1 MARKRCVLRWGA
13 AVGLYWAA
21 CAAHVWRTGGLL
33 ALGLAW
39 NMLLALLPLC
49 FACAAGRCRLW
60 AGRAALAVLWLLFLP
75 NTFYMLTD
83 LIHTPQNMEW
93 VNAAD
98 WTVRHS
104 ENVSDWLLT
113 LLLGTGAVLAVL
125 LGLEAM
131 RVFRVYCCVHWPR
144 PAVWA
149 GGGTVLL
156 LCGFGMYIG
165 RFLRLNSWD
174 ILHPLA
180 LLRRVWASMDTFQL
194 QVTLLFAGAVFL
206 LWLAYGALR
215 PVDGEKQENKEAF
228 MKTIQQSEGKPIC
241 LRLERNGRQKEVKI
255 TPVLSNTAQTYQ
267 IGAWIRDSIQGIGTV
282 TYYDAENGTF
292 GALGHGVYDV
302 DTDDLMVIHCGSV
315 VDTTLTEIV
324 KGEKGA
330 AGELIGQVEMQEKL
344 AVIEKN
350 TETGIYGKAAAGVF
364 AGESYP
370 VATKAEVKK
379 GAAVLLSDLEGKDV
393 QAYAIEIESLEKNG
407 GRQHKDMNIRIM
419 DERLLALTG
428 GIVQGMSGSPILQDG
443 KLVGAVTHVTLAD
456 PTKGYGIFMENM
468 AA

>member
-1 MARKRCVLRWGA
+1 MQQKIRKIFLSVLPFF
-13 AVGLYWAA
+13 AVFIPILLGVPQSAQALERRRLIP
-21 CAAHVWRTGGLL
+21 VGRTVGVTMDTEGLL
-33 ALGLAW
+33 VLETGSVVGADNESHEPSKGL
-39 NMLLALLPLC
+39 LK
-49 FACAAGRCRLW
+49 AGDR
-60 AGRAALAVLWLLFLP
+60 
-75 NTFYMLTD
+75 
-83 LIHTPQNMEW
+83 
-93 VNAAD
+93 
-98 WTVRHS
+98 
-104 ENVSDWLLT
+104 
-113 LLLGTGAVLAVL
+113 
-125 LGLEAM
+125 
-131 RVFRVYCCVHWPR
+131 
-144 PAVWA
+144 
-149 GGGTVLL
+149 
-156 LCGFGMYIG
+156 
-165 RFLRLNSWD
+165 
-174 ILHPLA
+174 ILQA
-180 LLRRVWASMDTFQL
+180 N
-194 QVTLLFAGAVFL
+194 
-206 LWLAYGALR
+206 
-215 PVDGEKQENKEAF
+215 GEKQENKEAF

-302 DTDDLMVIHCGSV
+302 DTDELMVIHGGSV

-443 KLVGAVTHVTLAD
+443 KLVGAVTHGDFGRPDEGLRHFHGKYGSINSERYAWQECRAYFSIFIYIFPFCAFCFIIKEKTDLCLIEG
-456 PTKGYGIFMENM
+456 KGFFR
-468 AA
+468 

>member
-1 MARKRCVLRWGA
+1 
-13 AVGLYWAA
+13 
-21 CAAHVWRTGGLL
+21 
-33 ALGLAW
+33 
-39 NMLLALLPLC
+39 
-49 FACAAGRCRLW
+49 
-60 AGRAALAVLWLLFLP
+60 
-75 NTFYMLTD
+75 
-83 LIHTPQNMEW
+83 
-93 VNAAD
+93 
-98 WTVRHS
+98 
-104 ENVSDWLLT
+104 
-113 LLLGTGAVLAVL
+113 
-125 LGLEAM
+125 
-131 RVFRVYCCVHWPR
+131 
-144 PAVWA
+144 
-149 GGGTVLL
+149 
-156 LCGFGMYIG
+156 
-165 RFLRLNSWD
+165 
-174 ILHPLA
+174 
-180 LLRRVWASMDTFQL
+180 
-194 QVTLLFAGAVFL
+194 
-206 LWLAYGALR
+206 
-215 PVDGEKQENKEAF
+215 

-302 DTDDLMVIHCGSV
+302 DTDELMVIHGGSV

-428 GIVQGMSGSPILQDG
+428 GIVQGMSGSPILQNG
-443 KLVGAVTHVTLAD
+443 RLVGALTHVIVDSPQRGYAIFAESMLAASD
-456 PTKGYGIFMENM
+456 AVAKGTR
-468 AA
+468 

>member
-1 MARKRCVLRWGA
+1 MQQKIRKFFLSVLPFF
-13 AVGLYWAA
+13 AVFIPILLGVPQSAQALERRKLIP
-21 CAAHVWRTGGLL
+21 VGRTVGVTMDTEGLL
-33 ALGLAW
+33 
-39 NMLLALLPLC
+39 
-49 FACAAGRCRLW
+49 
-60 AGRAALAVLWLLFLP
+60 VLE
-75 NTFYMLTD
+75 T
-83 LIHTPQNMEW
+83 
-93 VNAAD
+93 
-98 WTVRHS
+98 
-104 ENVSDWLLT
+104 
-113 LLLGTGAVLAVL
+113 
-125 LGLEAM
+125 
-131 RVFRVYCCVHWPR
+131 
-144 PAVWA
+144 
-149 GGGTVLL
+149 GTVVGADNESHEPSKGLL
-156 LCGFGMYIG
+156 KAGD
-165 RFLRLNSWD
+165 R
-174 ILHPLA
+174 ILQA
-180 LLRRVWASMDTFQL
+180 N
-194 QVTLLFAGAVFL
+194 
-206 LWLAYGALR
+206 
-215 PVDGEKQENKEAF
+215 GEKQENKEAF
-228 MKTIQQSEGKPIC
+228 MKTIQQSEGNPIC

-302 DTDDLMVIHCGSV
+302 DTDDLMVIHGGSV

-324 KGEKGA
+324 KGERGA

-344 AVIEKN
+344 AAIEKN

-379 GAAVLLSDLEGKDV
+379 GAAVLLSDLEGKGV
-393 QAYAIEIESLEKNG
+393 QAYAMEIESLEKNG

>member
-1 MARKRCVLRWGA
+1 MQQKIRKIFLSVLPFF
-13 AVGLYWAA
+13 AVFIPILLGVPQSAQALERRRLIP
-21 CAAHVWRTGGLL
+21 VGRTVGVTMDTEGLL
-33 ALGLAW
+33 VLETGSVVGADNESHEPSKGL
-39 NMLLALLPLC
+39 LK
-49 FACAAGRCRLW
+49 AGDR
-60 AGRAALAVLWLLFLP
+60 
-75 NTFYMLTD
+75 
-83 LIHTPQNMEW
+83 
-93 VNAAD
+93 
-98 WTVRHS
+98 
-104 ENVSDWLLT
+104 
-113 LLLGTGAVLAVL
+113 
-125 LGLEAM
+125 
-131 RVFRVYCCVHWPR
+131 
-144 PAVWA
+144 
-149 GGGTVLL
+149 
-156 LCGFGMYIG
+156 
-165 RFLRLNSWD
+165 
-174 ILHPLA
+174 ILQA
-180 LLRRVWASMDTFQL
+180 N
-194 QVTLLFAGAVFL
+194 
-206 LWLAYGALR
+206 
-215 PVDGEKQENKEAF
+215 GEKQENKEAF

-302 DTDDLMVIHCGSV
+302 DTDELMVIHGGSV

-344 AVIEKN
+344 AAIEKN
-350 TETGIYGKAAAGVF
+350 TETGIYGKA
-364 AGESYP
+364 
-370 VATKAEVKK
+370 
-379 GAAVLLSDLEGKDV
+379 AAVLLSDLEGKDV

>member
-1 MARKRCVLRWGA
+1 MVLGA
-13 AVGLYWAA
+13 EGAENELLSERNSYDAA
-21 CAAHVWRTGGLL
+21 QGF
-33 ALGLAW
+33 
-39 NMLLALLPLC
+39 PLKIKNFPINDFGSIVTSC
-49 FACAAGRCRLW
+49 M
-60 AGRAALAVLWLLFLP
+60 FL
-75 NTFYMLTD
+75 
-83 LIHTPQNMEW
+83 
-93 VNAAD
+93 
-98 WTVRHS
+98 
-104 ENVSDWLLT
+104 
-113 LLLGTGAVLAVL
+113 VL
-125 LGLEAM
+125 LG
-131 RVFRVYCCVHWPR
+131 
-144 PAVWA
+144 
-149 GGGTVLL
+149 GISLL
-156 LCGFGMYIG
+156 GFGESKVGAKNCSKKIWLGEEKMQQKIRKIFLSVLPFFAVFIPILLSVPQSAQALERRKLIPVG
-165 RFLRLNSWD
+165 RT
-174 ILHPLA
+174 
-180 LLRRVWASMDTFQL
+180 VGVTMDTEG
-194 QVTLLFAGAVFL
+194 LLVLETGSVVGADNESHEPSKGL
-206 LWLAYGALR
+206 
-215 PVDGEKQENKEAF
+215 

-302 DTDDLMVIHCGSV
+302 DTDDLMVIHGGSV

-324 KGEKGA
+324 KGERGA
-330 AGELIGQVEMQEKL
+330 AGELIGQVEMQEEL
-344 AVIEKN
+344 AAIEEN

-379 GAAVLLSDLEGKDV
+379 GAAVLLSDLEGKGV
-393 QAYAIEIESLEKNG
+393 QAYAMEIESLEKNG

>member
-1 MARKRCVLRWGA
+1 MQQKIRKIFLSVLPFF
-13 AVGLYWAA
+13 AVFIPILLGVPQSAQALERRKLIP
-21 CAAHVWRTGGLL
+21 VGRTVGVTMDTEGLL
-33 ALGLAW
+33 VLETGSVVGADNESHEPSKGL
-39 NMLLALLPLC
+39 LK
-49 FACAAGRCRLW
+49 AGDR
-60 AGRAALAVLWLLFLP
+60 
-75 NTFYMLTD
+75 
-83 LIHTPQNMEW
+83 
-93 VNAAD
+93 
-98 WTVRHS
+98 
-104 ENVSDWLLT
+104 
-113 LLLGTGAVLAVL
+113 
-125 LGLEAM
+125 
-131 RVFRVYCCVHWPR
+131 
-144 PAVWA
+144 
-149 GGGTVLL
+149 
-156 LCGFGMYIG
+156 
-165 RFLRLNSWD
+165 
-174 ILHPLA
+174 ILQA
-180 LLRRVWASMDTFQL
+180 N
-194 QVTLLFAGAVFL
+194 
-206 LWLAYGALR
+206 
-215 PVDGEKQENKEAF
+215 GEKQENKEAF

-302 DTDDLMVIHCGSV
+302 DTDELMVIHGGSV

-379 GAAVLLSDLEGKDV
+379 GAAVLLSDLEGKGV
-393 QAYAIEIESLEKNG
+393 QAYAMEIESLEKNG

-428 GIVQGMSGSPILQDG
+428 GIVQGMSGFAGWKACGSSDACDFGRPDEGLRHFHGKYGSINSERYAWQECHAYFSILFTYS
-443 KLVGAVTHVTLAD
+443 LFVLSAL
-456 PTKGYGIFMENM
+456 
-468 AA
+468 

>member
-1 MARKRCVLRWGA
+1 MQQKIRKIFLSVLPFF
-13 AVGLYWAA
+13 AVFIPILLGVPQSAQALERRKLIP
-21 CAAHVWRTGGLL
+21 VGRTVGVTMDTEGLL
-33 ALGLAW
+33 VLETGSVVGADNESHEPSKGL
-39 NMLLALLPLC
+39 LK
-49 FACAAGRCRLW
+49 AGDR
-60 AGRAALAVLWLLFLP
+60 
-75 NTFYMLTD
+75 
-83 LIHTPQNMEW
+83 
-93 VNAAD
+93 
-98 WTVRHS
+98 
-104 ENVSDWLLT
+104 
-113 LLLGTGAVLAVL
+113 
-125 LGLEAM
+125 
-131 RVFRVYCCVHWPR
+131 
-144 PAVWA
+144 
-149 GGGTVLL
+149 
-156 LCGFGMYIG
+156 
-165 RFLRLNSWD
+165 
-174 ILHPLA
+174 ILQA
-180 LLRRVWASMDTFQL
+180 N
-194 QVTLLFAGAVFL
+194 
-206 LWLAYGALR
+206 
-215 PVDGEKQENKEAF
+215 GEKQENKEAF

-292 GALGHGVYDV
+292 GAL
-302 DTDDLMVIHCGSV
+302 VIHGGSV

>member
-1 MARKRCVLRWGA
+1 MWSPAFRS
-13 AVGLYWAA
+13 
-21 CAAHVWRTGGLL
+21 
-33 ALGLAW
+33 
-39 NMLLALLPLC
+39 P
-49 FACAAGRCRLW
+49 
-60 AGRAALAVLWLLFLP
+60 
-75 NTFYMLTD
+75 
-83 LIHTPQNMEW
+83 
-93 VNAAD
+93 
-98 WTVRHS
+98 
-104 ENVSDWLLT
+104 
-113 LLLGTGAVLAVL
+113 LLG
-125 LGLEAM
+125 
-131 RVFRVYCCVHWPR
+131 
-144 PAVWA
+144 
-149 GGGTVLL
+149 
-156 LCGFGMYIG
+156 
-165 RFLRLNSWD
+165 SW
-174 ILHPLA
+174 LSLSAP
-180 LLRRVWASMDTFQL
+180 T
-194 QVTLLFAGAVFL
+194 TL
-206 LWLAYGALR
+206 
-215 PVDGEKQENKEAF
+215 P
-228 MKTIQQSEGKPIC
+228 
-241 LRLERNGRQKEVKI
+241 
-255 TPVLSNTAQTYQ
+255 Q

-302 DTDDLMVIHCGSV
+302 DTDELMVIHGGSV
-315 VDTTLTEIV
+315 VDTSLTEIV

-428 GIVQGMSGSPILQDG
+428 GIVQGMSVSPILQDG

>member
-1 MARKRCVLRWGA
+1 M
-13 AVGLYWAA
+13 
-21 CAAHVWRTGGLL
+21 
-33 ALGLAW
+33 
-39 NMLLALLPLC
+39 
-49 FACAAGRCRLW
+49 
-60 AGRAALAVLWLLFLP
+60 
-75 NTFYMLTD
+75 
-83 LIHTPQNMEW
+83 
-93 VNAAD
+93 
-98 WTVRHS
+98 
-104 ENVSDWLLT
+104 
-113 LLLGTGAVLAVL
+113 
-125 LGLEAM
+125 
-131 RVFRVYCCVHWPR
+131 
-144 PAVWA
+144 
-149 GGGTVLL
+149 
-156 LCGFGMYIG
+156 
-165 RFLRLNSWD
+165 
-174 ILHPLA
+174 
-180 LLRRVWASMDTFQL
+180 
-194 QVTLLFAGAVFL
+194 
-206 LWLAYGALR
+206 
-215 PVDGEKQENKEAF
+215 
-228 MKTIQQSEGKPIC
+228 
-241 LRLERNGRQKEVKI
+241 
-255 TPVLSNTAQTYQ
+255 
-267 IGAWIRDSIQGIGTV
+267 

-302 DTDDLMVIHCGSV
+302 DTDELMVIHGGSV

>member
-1 MARKRCVLRWGA
+1 MQQKIRKIFLSVLPFF
-13 AVGLYWAA
+13 AVFIPILLGVPQSAQALERRKLIP
-21 CAAHVWRTGGLL
+21 VGRTVGVTMDTEGLL
-33 ALGLAW
+33 VLETGSVVGADNESHEPSKGL
-39 NMLLALLPLC
+39 LK
-49 FACAAGRCRLW
+49 AGDR
-60 AGRAALAVLWLLFLP
+60 
-75 NTFYMLTD
+75 
-83 LIHTPQNMEW
+83 
-93 VNAAD
+93 
-98 WTVRHS
+98 
-104 ENVSDWLLT
+104 
-113 LLLGTGAVLAVL
+113 
-125 LGLEAM
+125 
-131 RVFRVYCCVHWPR
+131 
-144 PAVWA
+144 
-149 GGGTVLL
+149 
-156 LCGFGMYIG
+156 
-165 RFLRLNSWD
+165 
-174 ILHPLA
+174 ILQA
-180 LLRRVWASMDTFQL
+180 N
-194 QVTLLFAGAVFL
+194 
-206 LWLAYGALR
+206 
-215 PVDGEKQENKEAF
+215 GEKQENKEAF

-302 DTDDLMVIHCGSV
+302 DTDELMVIHGGSV

>member
-1 MARKRCVLRWGA
+1 MQQKIRKIFLSVLPFF
-13 AVGLYWAA
+13 AVFIPILLGVPQSAQALERRRLIP
-21 CAAHVWRTGGLL
+21 VGRTVGVTMDTEGLL
-33 ALGLAW
+33 VLETGSVVGADNESHEPSKGL
-39 NMLLALLPLC
+39 LK
-49 FACAAGRCRLW
+49 AGDR
-60 AGRAALAVLWLLFLP
+60 
-75 NTFYMLTD
+75 
-83 LIHTPQNMEW
+83 
-93 VNAAD
+93 
-98 WTVRHS
+98 
-104 ENVSDWLLT
+104 
-113 LLLGTGAVLAVL
+113 
-125 LGLEAM
+125 
-131 RVFRVYCCVHWPR
+131 
-144 PAVWA
+144 
-149 GGGTVLL
+149 
-156 LCGFGMYIG
+156 
-165 RFLRLNSWD
+165 
-174 ILHPLA
+174 ILQA
-180 LLRRVWASMDTFQL
+180 N
-194 QVTLLFAGAVFL
+194 
-206 LWLAYGALR
+206 
-215 PVDGEKQENKEAF
+215 GEKQENKEAF

-267 IGAWIRDSIQGIGTV
+267 IGAWIRDSIQG
-282 TYYDAENGTF
+282 F

-302 DTDDLMVIHCGSV
+302 DTDELMVIHGGSV

-443 KLVGAVTHVTLAD
+443 KLVGAVTHVTLSD

>member
-1 MARKRCVLRWGA
+1 MVLGA
-13 AVGLYWAA
+13 EGEENE
-21 CAAHVWRTGGLL
+21 LL
-33 ALGLAW
+33 SERNSYDATQGFSLKIKNFPINDFGSIVTSC
-39 NMLLALLPLC
+39 M
-49 FACAAGRCRLW
+49 
-60 AGRAALAVLWLLFLP
+60 FL
-75 NTFYMLTD
+75 
-83 LIHTPQNMEW
+83 
-93 VNAAD
+93 
-98 WTVRHS
+98 
-104 ENVSDWLLT
+104 
-113 LLLGTGAVLAVL
+113 VL
-125 LGLEAM
+125 LG
-131 RVFRVYCCVHWPR
+131 
-144 PAVWA
+144 
-149 GGGTVLL
+149 GISLL
-156 LCGFGMYIG
+156 GFGESKVGAKKLFQKIWLGEEKMQQKIRKIFLSVLPFFAVFIPILLSVPQSAQALERRKLIPVG
-165 RFLRLNSWD
+165 RT
-174 ILHPLA
+174 
-180 LLRRVWASMDTFQL
+180 VGVTMDTEGLLVLETGSVVGADNESHEPSKGLLKAGDRIL
-194 QVTLLFAGAVFL
+194 QAN
-206 LWLAYGALR
+206 
-215 PVDGEKQENKEAF
+215 GEKQENKEAF
-228 MKTIQQSEGKPIC
+228 MKTIQQSEGNPIC

-302 DTDDLMVIHCGSV
+302 DTDELMVIHGGSV

>member
-1 MARKRCVLRWGA
+1 MQA
-13 AVGLYWAA
+13 
-21 CAAHVWRTGGLL
+21 
-33 ALGLAW
+33 
-39 NMLLALLPLC
+39 N
-49 FACAAGRCRLW
+49 
-60 AGRAALAVLWLLFLP
+60 
-75 NTFYMLTD
+75 
-83 LIHTPQNMEW
+83 
-93 VNAAD
+93 
-98 WTVRHS
+98 
-104 ENVSDWLLT
+104 
-113 LLLGTGAVLAVL
+113 
-125 LGLEAM
+125 
-131 RVFRVYCCVHWPR
+131 
-144 PAVWA
+144 
-149 GGGTVLL
+149 
-156 LCGFGMYIG
+156 
-165 RFLRLNSWD
+165 
-174 ILHPLA
+174 
-180 LLRRVWASMDTFQL
+180 
-194 QVTLLFAGAVFL
+194 
-206 LWLAYGALR
+206 
-215 PVDGEKQENKEAF
+215 GEKQENKEAF
-228 MKTIQQSEGKPIC
+228 MKTHSAERGETDLSASGAKRQAEGGEDYTGSKQYRADLSDWRI
-241 LRLERNGRQKEVKI
+241 GFG
-255 TPVLSNTAQTYQ
+255 TPP
-267 IGAWIRDSIQGIGTV
+267 IQGIGTV

-302 DTDDLMVIHCGSV
+302 DTDELMVIHGGSV

>member
-1 MARKRCVLRWGA
+1 MQQKIRKIFLSVLPFF
-13 AVGLYWAA
+13 AVFIPILLSVPQSAQALERRKLIPVG
-21 CAAHVWRTGGLL
+21 RTVGVTMDTEGLL
-33 ALGLAW
+33 VLETGSVVGADNESHEPSKGL
-39 NMLLALLPLC
+39 LK
-49 FACAAGRCRLW
+49 AGDR
-60 AGRAALAVLWLLFLP
+60 
-75 NTFYMLTD
+75 
-83 LIHTPQNMEW
+83 
-93 VNAAD
+93 
-98 WTVRHS
+98 
-104 ENVSDWLLT
+104 
-113 LLLGTGAVLAVL
+113 
-125 LGLEAM
+125 
-131 RVFRVYCCVHWPR
+131 
-144 PAVWA
+144 
-149 GGGTVLL
+149 
-156 LCGFGMYIG
+156 
-165 RFLRLNSWD
+165 
-174 ILHPLA
+174 ILQA
-180 LLRRVWASMDTFQL
+180 N
-194 QVTLLFAGAVFL
+194 
-206 LWLAYGALR
+206 
-215 PVDGEKQENKEAF
+215 GEKQENKEAF
-228 MKTIQQSEGKPIC
+228 MKTIQQSEGNPIC

-302 DTDDLMVIHCGSV
+302 DTDDLMVIHGGSV

-344 AVIEKN
+344 AAIEKN

-364 AGESYP
+364 AGEGYP

-379 GAAVLLSDLEGKDV
+379 GAAVLLSDLEGKGV
-393 QAYAIEIESLEKNG
+393 QAYAMEIESLEKNG

>member
-1 MARKRCVLRWGA
+1 M
-13 AVGLYWAA
+13 
-21 CAAHVWRTGGLL
+21 
-33 ALGLAW
+33 
-39 NMLLALLPLC
+39 
-49 FACAAGRCRLW
+49 
-60 AGRAALAVLWLLFLP
+60 
-75 NTFYMLTD
+75 
-83 LIHTPQNMEW
+83 TP
-93 VNAAD
+93 
-98 WTVRHS
+98 
-104 ENVSDWLLT
+104 
-113 LLLGTGAVLAVL
+113 
-125 LGLEAM
+125 
-131 RVFRVYCCVHWPR
+131 
-144 PAVWA
+144 
-149 GGGTVLL
+149 
-156 LCGFGMYIG
+156 
-165 RFLRLNSWD
+165 
-174 ILHPLA
+174 
-180 LLRRVWASMDTFQL
+180 
-194 QVTLLFAGAVFL
+194 
-206 LWLAYGALR
+206 
-215 PVDGEKQENKEAF
+215 
-228 MKTIQQSEGKPIC
+228 
-241 LRLERNGRQKEVKI
+241 
-255 TPVLSNTAQTYQ
+255 
-267 IGAWIRDSIQGIGTV
+267 
-282 TYYDAENGTF
+282 ENGTF

-302 DTDDLMVIHCGSV
+302 DTDDLMVIHGGSV

-344 AVIEKN
+344 AAIEKN

-468 AA
+468 AAKF

>member
-149 GGGTVLL
+149 GGGAVLL

-180 LLRRVWASMDTFQL
+180 LLRRVWASMDAFQL
-194 QVTLLFAGAVFL
+194 QVTLLFAGAVF
-206 LWLAYGALR
+206 
-215 PVDGEKQENKEAF
+215 
-228 MKTIQQSEGKPIC
+228 SESFSATST
-241 LRLERNGRQKEVKI
+241 R
-255 TPVLSNTAQTYQ
+255 
-267 IGAWIRDSIQGIGTV
+267 
-282 TYYDAENGTF
+282 
-292 GALGHGVYDV
+292 
-302 DTDDLMVIHCGSV
+302 
-315 VDTTLTEIV
+315 
-324 KGEKGA
+324 
-330 AGELIGQVEMQEKL
+330 EKL
-344 AVIEKN
+344 IAPPI
-350 TETGIYGKAAAGVF
+350 
-364 AGESYP
+364 
-370 VATKAEVKK
+370 AT
-379 GAAVLLSDLEGKDV
+379 
-393 QAYAIEIESLEKNG
+393 SL
-407 GRQHKDMNIRIM
+407 R
-419 DERLLALTG
+419 
-428 GIVQGMSGSPILQDG
+428 
-443 KLVGAVTHVTLAD
+443 
-456 PTKGYGIFMENM
+456 
-468 AA
+468 

>member
-1 MARKRCVLRWGA
+1 MKIKNFPINDFGSIVTSC
-13 AVGLYWAA
+13 
-21 CAAHVWRTGGLL
+21 
-33 ALGLAW
+33 
-39 NMLLALLPLC
+39 M
-49 FACAAGRCRLW
+49 
-60 AGRAALAVLWLLFLP
+60 FL
-75 NTFYMLTD
+75 
-83 LIHTPQNMEW
+83 
-93 VNAAD
+93 
-98 WTVRHS
+98 
-104 ENVSDWLLT
+104 
-113 LLLGTGAVLAVL
+113 VL
-125 LGLEAM
+125 LG
-131 RVFRVYCCVHWPR
+131 
-144 PAVWA
+144 
-149 GGGTVLL
+149 GISLL
-156 LCGFGMYIG
+156 GFGESKVGAKKLFQKIWLGEEKMQQKIRKIFLSVLPFFAVFIPILLGVPQSAQALERRKLIPVG
-165 RFLRLNSWD
+165 RT
-174 ILHPLA
+174 
-180 LLRRVWASMDTFQL
+180 VGVTMDTEGLLVLETGSVVGADNESHEPSKGLLKAGDRIL
-194 QVTLLFAGAVFL
+194 QAN
-206 LWLAYGALR
+206 
-215 PVDGEKQENKEAF
+215 GEKQENKEAF

-302 DTDDLMVIHCGSV
+302 DTDDLMVIHGGSV

-344 AVIEKN
+344 AAIEKN

-364 AGESYP
+364 VGEGYP

-379 GAAVLLSDLEGKDV
+379 GAAVLLSDLEGKGV
-393 QAYAIEIESLEKNG
+393 QAYAMEIESLEKNG

>member
-1 MARKRCVLRWGA
+1 MQQKIRKIFLSVLPFF
-13 AVGLYWAA
+13 AVFIPILLSVPQSAQALERRKLIPVG
-21 CAAHVWRTGGLL
+21 RTVGVTMDTEGLL
-33 ALGLAW
+33 VLETGSVVGAD
-39 NMLLALLPLC
+39 NESHEPSKRLLK
-49 FACAAGRCRLW
+49 AGDR
-60 AGRAALAVLWLLFLP
+60 
-75 NTFYMLTD
+75 
-83 LIHTPQNMEW
+83 
-93 VNAAD
+93 
-98 WTVRHS
+98 
-104 ENVSDWLLT
+104 
-113 LLLGTGAVLAVL
+113 
-125 LGLEAM
+125 
-131 RVFRVYCCVHWPR
+131 
-144 PAVWA
+144 
-149 GGGTVLL
+149 
-156 LCGFGMYIG
+156 
-165 RFLRLNSWD
+165 
-174 ILHPLA
+174 ILQA
-180 LLRRVWASMDTFQL
+180 N
-194 QVTLLFAGAVFL
+194 
-206 LWLAYGALR
+206 
-215 PVDGEKQENKEAF
+215 GEKQENKEAF

-302 DTDDLMVIHCGSV
+302 DTDDLMVIHGGSV

-324 KGEKGA
+324 KGKRGA

-344 AVIEKN
+344 AAIEKN

-379 GAAVLLSDLEGKDV
+379 GAAVLLSDLEGKGV
-393 QAYAIEIESLEKNG
+393 QAYAMEIESLEKNG

>member
-1 MARKRCVLRWGA
+1 MQQKIRKIFLSVLPFF
-13 AVGLYWAA
+13 AVFIPILLSVPQSAQALERRKLIPVG
-21 CAAHVWRTGGLL
+21 RTVGVTMDTEGLL
-33 ALGLAW
+33 
-39 NMLLALLPLC
+39 
-49 FACAAGRCRLW
+49 
-60 AGRAALAVLWLLFLP
+60 VLE
-75 NTFYMLTD
+75 T
-83 LIHTPQNMEW
+83 
-93 VNAAD
+93 
-98 WTVRHS
+98 
-104 ENVSDWLLT
+104 
-113 LLLGTGAVLAVL
+113 
-125 LGLEAM
+125 
-131 RVFRVYCCVHWPR
+131 
-144 PAVWA
+144 
-149 GGGTVLL
+149 GTVVGADNESHEPSKGLL
-156 LCGFGMYIG
+156 KAGD
-165 RFLRLNSWD
+165 R
-174 ILHPLA
+174 ILQA
-180 LLRRVWASMDTFQL
+180 N
-194 QVTLLFAGAVFL
+194 
-206 LWLAYGALR
+206 
-215 PVDGEKQENKEAF
+215 GEKQENKEAF
-228 MKTIQQSEGKPIC
+228 MKTIQQSEVGGQAVLGRQPLSTIC

-302 DTDDLMVIHCGSV
+302 DTDDLMVIHGGSV

-324 KGEKGA
+324 KGKRGA

-344 AVIEKN
+344 AAIEKN

-379 GAAVLLSDLEGKDV
+379 GAAVLLSDLEGKGV
-393 QAYAIEIESLEKNG
+393 QAYAMEIESLEKNG